1 MSRPNFP
8 FVSQHPTSILHRE
21 LDCKKSAFL
30 EAICGNIIMPVIIL
44 EETGVYVCVFVC
56 ACVRE
61 WSVIYIDM
69 MVERSNQSLI
79 NNPSQMNKHLLI

>member
-1 MSRPNFP
+1 
-8 FVSQHPTSILHRE
+8 
-21 LDCKKSAFL
+21 
-30 EAICGNIIMPVIIL
+30 MPVIIL